1 MCGTAAKPA
10 TAVQSGAGGGVYPT
24 HTHTLTHTLTHKPA
38 GRCRRTSRCIESR
51 RLLCTCMS
59 PGMTHRCTAACPP
72 ANPNPHRFT
81 AKTFRVPPAARPA
94 LDHGPASTPCEY
106 SEYPLGDR
114 TDRRRRAL
122 QKAIKIV
129 RDLERPADLSGQ
141 AGSSAVGDRGSSAV
155 GCEALDLALLFAHAA
170 RHGAVGPRPQR
181 VAARTARWYSV
192 TQGPPMG
199 SVRLSQ
205 CPPGAVCA

>member
-1 MCGTAAKPA
+1 MWERSKARDSCSKRSRGRCIPH
-10 TAVQSGAGGGVYPT
+10 T
-24 HTHTLTHTLTHKPA
+24 HTHSLSLSLTHKPA

-81 AKTFRVPPAARPA
+81 AKMFRVPTVARPA

-129 RDLERPADLSGQ
+129 RDSERPANLSGQ

-155 GCEALDLALLFAHAA
+155 GCEALDLALLFARAA

-181 VAARTARWYSV
+181 VAARTA
-192 TQGPPMG
+192 PMVLG
-199 SVRLSQ
+199 HARSAHGQ
-205 CPPGAVCA
+205 CAPEAVSA